1 MGQIRI
7 VIDLPGDS
15 LLKALHRQP
24 YKGYE
29 SVKLKGLLEKRLRG
43 EFPEVTEIKVE
54 IIANNIFFGIDV
66 MGEDPGEVA
75 DIQRRVSLAVKGVV
89 KELES

>member
-7 VIDLPGDS
+7 VVDLPGDS
-15 LLKALHRQP
+15 LLKALRRQP
-24 YKGYE
+24 YRGYD
-29 SVKLKGLLEKRLRG
+29 SGKFKDMLEKQLHD
-43 EFPEVTEIKVE
+43 EFSDIAQIKVE

-66 MGEDPGEVA
+66 MGEEPEEVA
-75 DIQRRVSLAVKGVV
+75 DVQRRVSLVVKGVV